1 MGEEEM
7 TISVELALQREME
20 YRRKING
27 KTLQLLPFD
36 SGDEILPVQVKFPSP
51 NPPEQ
56 NLNITPRPCGREQLP
71 PPSNPGCL
79 PSSAPSR
86 NPFSRPNISSGPRIF
101 ERKQQ
106 LGSSSNIPPPQQLQA
121 FKNLNHPSNYFCKDC
136 QVPCSGYLNYKQHIN
151 GKMHKAKLQAL
162 KLDRKDGGGASNSTV
177 ANEKPYCKLCNVW
190 CSDLNL
196 LRQHLLGQK
205 HKKMQ
210 AKLGEIAVEQ
220 NRCQLCGIEC
230 NSKELLQAHY
240 DGKKHQ
246 AELRKLEY
254 AQKGS
259 EEAQN
264 RPKRCKVCDVQCA
277 DKDSL
282 QRHLME
288 RKHFLHDVDVKK
300 KTVAR

>member
-1 MGEEEM
+1 MGDER

-27 KTLQLLPFD
+27 KRLQLLPLD
-36 SGDEILPVQVKFPSP
+36 SGDEILPIQVKFPSP
-51 NPPEQ
+51 N
-56 NLNITPRPCGREQLP
+56 LNISPRPCGREKLP

-79 PSSAPSR
+79 PNISSAPPPPSSALSR
-86 NPFSRPNISSGPRIF
+86 NPFSRPNISSGPRIL

-106 LGSSSNIPPPQQLQA
+106 LGSSSNIPPPQQPQA
-121 FKNLNHPSNYFCKDC
+121 LKNLNHPSNYFCEDC
-136 QVPCSGYLNYKQHIN
+136 QVPCSGFLNYQQHIN
-151 GKMHKAKLQAL
+151 SKMHKAKLQAS
-162 KLDRKDGGGASNSTV
+162 KLGRKDGGGASDSM

-230 NSKELLQAHY
+230 SSKELLQAHY

-259 EEAQN
+259 GEAQN

-288 RKHFLHDVDVKK
+288 RTFL
-300 KTVAR
+300 T